1 MHWCHHGDTSYR
13 QDGASYRIFDL
24 AQAFFSVRYK
34 YFIRGGTIMY
44 TIDKLD
50 GVVPHLP
57 SGPCGNTT
65 GMYVIFFRWRS
76 DRALAGDAS
85 LQT

>member
-1 MHWCHHGDTSYR
+1 
-13 QDGASYRIFDL
+13 
-24 AQAFFSVRYK
+24 
-34 YFIRGGTIMY
+34 MY

-50 GVVPHLP
+50 GIVPHLP